1 MAAAVVAP
9 IKAAADTW
17 LLPASQWGAQN
28 RHAAGQ
34 RLRTLQRESAHGPP
48 YQPGSQQ
55 RRRHQQHQRRQQH
68 AETKPE
74 TGQNQGH
81 EARHAG
87 KEASD
92 ISIKCARP
100 APEPSA
106 RPVLSRCAGG
116 LSPQGDWHPSTARA
130 DSRCL
135 SRRGQAPG
143 RCRDGKRPP
152 RCARCA
158 GLLPPK
164 GAFLPW
170 GGPAAKKKGASED
183 APNPPC
189 NYTCW
194 RRPHAGRAP
203 PDHAALTACPPC
215 SNCTSSVEPVRAVVE
230 DWPPSMVWV
239 TASK

>member
-1 MAAAVVAP
+1 MGRAAHQGRGADGAIQDLAHRMAAP
-9 IKAAADTW
+9 
-17 LLPASQWGAQN
+17 QGQRHQEEN

-158 GLLPPK
+158 GLLPPE

-170 GGPAAKKKGASED
+170 GGPAAKKGPHAAPAVRACCPPRGLFCLGA
-183 APNPPC
+183 ARRQKKRGRPRTPQIHPA
-189 NYTCW
+189 TTLAGAGPMRGG
-194 RRPHAGRAP
+194 RRPITP
-203 PDHAALTACPPC
+203 P
-215 SNCTSSVEPVRAVVE
+215 
-230 DWPPSMVWV
+230 
-239 TASK
+239 